1 MDKKR
6 IEIILTFLLSI
17 IFVLVIANSIRI
29 AKRRFSATAVVST
42 ATVSQPAV
50 QIGKGISQR
59 PEGEGKLEEL
69 PWGRCPFSG
78 KAYASSGKPIVDLK
92 LTGIIWDEKTPEALI
107 NNKIVKAGD
116 TFGNYVVIKI
126 DRNSVILNNG
136 AEEIELRLGQ

>member
-6 IEIILTFLLSI
+6 IEIVLTFLLSI

-50 QIGKGISQR
+50 QIGKGIPQR
-59 PEGEGKLEEL
+59 PEGKLEEL

-78 KAYASSGKPIVDLK
+78 KAYASSGKPILDLK
-92 LTGIIWDEKTPEALI
+92 LTGIIWDEKIPQALI

-116 TFGNYVVIKI
+116 ILGNYVVIKI